1 MNKSRMIDLLKSD
14 VREWNKWREENPDVG
29 VDLSGADFFR
39 ADLRRANF
47 SNVNLT
53 EADFTEAILR
63 RADFSNATITDAD
76 FERSSLKN
84 ADFKNTGVSYMFEDY
99 YDYVVH
105 GRVPRLRNFDGSDF
119 WLAKIEIIKFR
130 EPHHANWYWTDDN
143 TDYENQGYWGEYI
156 TVFDMPKFKNKD
168 TKR

>member
-1 MNKSRMIDLLKSD
+1 MNKSQMIELLKTD
-14 VREWNKWREENPDVG
+14 VPAWNQWREENPEAVT
-29 VDLSGADFFR
+29 DLSGADFFR

-99 YDYVVH
+99 FEYWQS
-105 GRVPRLRNFDGSDF
+105 GTVPRLRNFDGSDF
-119 WLAKIEIIKFR
+119 WLAKIKLIKFR
-130 EPHHANWYWTDDN
+130 EPHHANNYWTADN
-143 TDYENQGYWGEYI
+143 TDYENQWYWADYI
-156 TVFDMPKFKNKD
+156 EIFDKEEK
-168 TKR
+168 